1 MVLQIATVMGRW
13 DQMKTSRDGYRK
25 GGHPLMAAKGLSW
38 DHKTGR
44 TAALLAVIAVVA
56 SLFTIPATAASAATP
71 DPIDVIVTEAHPASD
86 SAERLVESL
95 GGSVGDHLAIIGAF
109 TAQVPASAFDVL
121 STSDAVESV
130 AVDGSVQLQS
140 TADWANDTVTYQDSG
155 SMFKTAKFVLARTFW
170 DAGYTGQGVDVA
182 LIDSGVAPVQ
192 GLTEPGKI
200 VNGPD
205 LSFESQNSDFRYLDT
220 FGHGTHM
227 AGIIAG
233 RDPGVTNPWN
243 DTKTKF
249 VGIAPGARV
258 VNVKVAGYDGAVD
271 VSQVIAGIDWVVQH
285 KNSNGLN
292 IRVLNLSFGTD
303 SVQAAQLDPLSHAV
317 EQAWK
322 AGIVVVV
329 AAGNDGGLVP
339 LRMPASNPNVIAVG
353 AYDSNGT
360 NITGD
365 DFLTTFT
372 NCGTNGRTYDVVA
385 PGRSILSLRNPGSLA
400 DMENPGAVVDDRL
413 FRGSG
418 TSQSAAVVSGAVALM
433 LEQRPELSPDQV
445 KSLIVSTAD
454 YLGQRPDRGCP
465 RKTMLDLREIFST
478 PAPSTSQTHPSSTGL
493 GSLEASRGSDHVEL
507 DGVALTG
514 ERDIFGGPWN
524 GTSWS
529 TAAAQ
534 GTSWSGGT
542 WNGTSWSGTSW
553 SGTSWS
559 GLSWS
564 GTSWSG
570 TSWSGTSWSGTSW
583 SDKTWSGTSW
593 SGTSW
598 SGTSWSGTSWSG
610 LSWSSAGWGD
620 TASGVRWD

>member
-1 MVLQIATVMGRW
+1 M
-13 DQMKTSRDGYRK
+13 D
-25 GGHPLMAAKGLSW
+25 AARGLSW

-44 TAALLAVIAVVA
+44 VTTVGAIVALVA
-56 SLFTIPATAASAATP
+56 SLILATSGSAPAAASGTIDIIVRETNPAT
-71 DPIDVIVTEAHPASD
+71 TEA
-86 SAERLVESL
+86 ENLVERL
-95 GGSVGDHLAIIGAF
+95 GGSIGEQLAIIGGF
-109 TAQVPASAFDVL
+109 TATVPADMLELLAADPAIEASTFDE
-121 STSDAVESV
+121 A
-130 AVDGSVQLQS
+130 VQLQS
-140 TADWANDTVTYQDSG
+140 TADWANDSVTYRDSG

-182 LIDSGVAPVQ
+182 LIDSGVAPVK
-192 GLTEPGKI
+192 GLDLPGKI

-233 RDPGVTNPWN
+233 RDPGVTNLWN
-243 DTKTKF
+243 DAKTKF

-258 VNVKVAGYDGAVD
+258 VNVKVAGHDGAVD

-303 SVQAAQLDPLSHAV
+303 SVQATTLDPLSHAV

-329 AAGNDGGLVP
+329 AAGNDGGIVP

-353 AYDSNGT
+353 AYDTNGT

-365 DFLTTFT
+365 DFLTAFT
-372 NCGTNGRTYDVVA
+372 NCGTSGRTYDVVA
-385 PGRSILSLRNPGSLA
+385 PGRSILSLRNPGSYA
-400 DMENPGAVVDDRL
+400 DAANPGAVIDQRL

-433 LEQRPELSPDQV
+433 LEQRPDLSPDQV
-445 KSLIVSTAD
+445 KALITSTTD
-454 YLGQRPDRGCP
+454 YLGRRTDAGCP
-465 RKTMLDLREIFST
+465 RKAMLDLREIFST
-478 PAPSTSQTHPSSTGL
+478 PTPSATQSHTPSTGR
-493 GSLEASRGSDHVEL
+493 GSLEASRGSDHVEV
-507 DGVALTG
+507 DNVALTG
-514 ERDIFGGPWN
+514 EKDIFGVPWN

-559 GLSWS
+559 GTSWS

-610 LSWSSAGWGD
+610 LSWSSAHWGSS
-620 TASGVRWD
+620 TSGLRWD

>member
-1 MVLQIATVMGRW
+1 VIGIIA
-13 DQMKTSRDGYRK
+13 
-25 GGHPLMAAKGLSW
+25 L
-38 DHKTGR
+38 
-44 TAALLAVIAVVA
+44 VA
-56 SLFTIPATAASAATP
+56 SLFIATIDPAAASTSGTVDIIVREANPATTDAETL
-71 DPIDVIVTEAHPASD
+71 V
-86 SAERLVESL
+86 ERL
-95 GGSVGDHLAIIGAF
+95 GGAVGEQLSIIGGFSA
-109 TAQVPASAFDVL
+109 TVPADILQSLVANPAIESATV
-121 STSDAVESV
+121 DA
-130 AVDGSVQLQS
+130 AVQLQS
-140 TADWANDTVTYQDSG
+140 TTDWANDSVTYQNSG

-170 DAGYTGQGVDVA
+170 DAGYTGQGIDVA
-182 LIDSGVAPVQ
+182 LIDSGVAPVE
-192 GLTEPGKI
+192 GLTLPGKV

-205 LSFESQNSDFRYLDT
+205 LSFESQNPDFRYLDT

-233 RDPGVTNPWN
+233 RDAGVTNPWS

-249 VGIAPGARV
+249 VGIAPGARI

-303 SVQAAQLDPLSHAV
+303 SVQATTLDPLSHAV

-329 AAGNDGGLVP
+329 AAGNDGGVVP

-372 NCGTNGRTYDVVA
+372 NCGSGGRTYDVVA

-400 DMENPGAVVDDRL
+400 DTENPGAIVDQRL

-418 TSQSAAVVSGAVALM
+418 TSQAAAVVSGAVALM
-433 LEQRPELSPDQV
+433 LEQRPDLSPDQV
-445 KSLIVSTAD
+445 KSLITSTTD
-454 YLGQRPDRGCP
+454 YLGRRTESGCP
-465 RKTMLDLREIFST
+465 RKSMLDLREIFSKAT
-478 PAPSTSQTHPSSTGL
+478 PSASQNHTPSTGR

-507 DGVALTG
+507 DNTALTG
-514 ERDIFGGPWN
+514 EQDIFGVPWN

-570 TSWSGTSWSGTSW
+570 LSWSGTSWSGTSW

-593 SGTSW
+593 SGLSW

-610 LSWSSAGWGD
+610 ASWSSAGWG
-620 TASGVRWD
+620 TATSGVKWD